1 MVSVAMKMT
10 DHFLSPST
18 EQSRTKWANSD
29 ERERCS
35 IAGSAVGV
43 DNPHV
48 FFPSQPPFL
57 KLLPVCLGLT
67 SALAAEL
74 SPTTAELVLT
84 NALVLD
90 SGSRYGRNALF
101 TDPVEAQLAGGT
113 WIAPAVGESV
123 TLPNGEHR
131 FWTNAIA
138 GSDGW
143 LSGSALRGGWAY
155 FSVEVS
161 QPRIML
167 LNASGQSMGYVNSE
181 PRVGDLYQYGY
192 VETPVLLHAGTNEFL
207 FAAGRGRLRARLV
220 APHADAQINFGDVT
234 APDLQANEPVN
245 TQAAVVLVNSTTH
258 WNRQLTL
265 EATYAGEVTKTLVP
279 PIPPLGVFKAGFR
292 INGKTVPPGATAR
305 VELALT
311 SPTGKLDSQ
320 TMSLRVRQPD
330 QVYKRTFIS
339 EIDDSVQYFAVNPV
353 PTPLRATN
361 QALFLSFHGA
371 SVEGL
376 GQAESYSPKR
386 WGTIVS
392 PTNRRPYAFDWEDW
406 SRLDALEVLHLARKE
421 FLPDPS
427 RVYLT
432 GHSMGGHG
440 TWNFGATFPDQFAA
454 IGPSAGWISFFSY
467 GGTDPLTNATPV
479 EAILRRAAA
488 SSDTLA
494 MATNY
499 LHQGIY
505 IIHGDADDNVPIS
518 EANRMRELLGTFH
531 HDFDGHSE
539 PGAGHWWDKSDEPG
553 ADCVDWAPMFDF
565 FARHRIPSDAEVRRI
580 HFVTVNPGV
589 SSRSHW
595 VGIEAQ
601 ERFLLPSEVEVQ
613 WDPASHRVSGV
624 TKNVARLALE
634 SEGWGEHIHVTLDGQ
649 SLTNLTGLAD
659 PLPTAGSFIPGDPRP
674 WRQPIH
680 LEKTDGHWQ
689 VAGVKASRPK
699 NPRRNGP
706 FKEAFRHHMVLVY
719 GTHGTPNENAWA
731 LAKARFDSEAFWY
744 RGNGSIAVMPDTEFD
759 SAANRDKGVI
769 LYGHRD
775 MNSIW
780 PLLLGDSSVQL
791 GRGKATVGGK
801 TLLRDDLAVLFL
813 QPRPDSDLACVG
825 VVAGTGEKG
834 LRLTNRLPY
843 FMAGPGYPDCLI
855 IGPEFLHKGNGGII
869 AAGFFGNDWSTVSG
883 DFAWNLS
890 EP

>member
-1 MVSVAMKMT
+1 M
-10 DHFLSPST
+10 
-18 EQSRTKWANSD
+18 EANFH
-29 ERERCS
+29 RLALYS
-35 IAGSAVGV
+35 IARPSMGV
-43 DNPHV
+43 DNPPVTIPFQTH
-48 FFPSQPPFL
+48 FF
-57 KLLPVCLGLT
+57 KLLAVCLSLS
-67 SALAAEL
+67 SALAVDL
-74 SPTTAELVLT
+74 SPTTTEWVLT

-90 SGSRYGRNALF
+90 SGGRYGRNALF
-101 TDPVEAQLAGGT
+101 TDPVESRLAKGT
-113 WIAPAVGESV
+113 WMAPSLGESV
-123 TLPNGEHR
+123 ALTNGENR
-131 FWTNAIA
+131 FWTNASA
-138 GSDGW
+138 SSDGW
-143 LSGSALRGGWAY
+143 LSGPALRGGWAY

-167 LNASGQSMGYVNSE
+167 LNASGQSMGYVNGE
-181 PRVGDLYQYGY
+181 PRAGDLYQYGY
-192 VETPVLLHAGTNEFL
+192 VETPVLLHPGTNEFL

-220 APHADAQINFGDVT
+220 APRSEAQINLGDLT
-234 APDLQANEPVN
+234 APDLLANEPVN
-245 TQAAVVLVNSTTH
+245 TQAAIVIVNSTTH
-258 WNRQLTL
+258 WNRQLTI
-265 EATYAGEVTKTLVP
+265 EATYAGEVTKTPVP

-292 INGKTVPPGATAR
+292 IIGKAPPSGAAAPI
-305 VELALT
+305 ELTLT
-311 SPTGKLDSQ
+311 SPAGKLDAQ
-320 TMSLRVRQPD
+320 TMSLRVRQSD
-330 QVYKRTFIS
+330 QVYKRTFVS
-339 EIDDSVQYFAVNPV
+339 EIDDSVQYYAVNPV
-353 PTPLRATN
+353 PTSLRATN

-376 GQAESYSPKR
+376 GQAEAYSPKR

-406 SRLDALEVLHLARKE
+406 SRLDALEVLQLSRQE
-421 FLPDPS
+421 FHPDPS

-454 IGPSAGWISFFSY
+454 IAPSAGWISFFSY

-479 EAILRRAAA
+479 EAILRRSAA

-499 LHQGIY
+499 LQQGIY

-518 EANRMRELLGTFH
+518 EANRMRDVLGSFH
-531 HDFDGHSE
+531 HDFDGHNE

-565 FARHRIPSDAEVRRI
+565 FARHRIPSESEVRQI

-589 SSRSHW
+589 SSCSHW

-624 TKNVARLALE
+624 TKNVARLAFE
-634 SEGWGEHIHVTLDGQ
+634 SEGWGEQVQVTLDGQ
-649 SLTNLTGLAD
+649 SLTNLTAFAEPVTTD
-659 PLPTAGSFIPGDPRP
+659 AAFIPGAPKP
-674 WRQPIH
+674 WHHPIH
-680 LEKTDGHWQ
+680 LEKTDGHWHLANS
-689 VAGVKASRPK
+689 VASSQK

-759 SAANRDKGVI
+759 PAADRDRSVI

-775 MNSIW
+775 MNSAW
-780 PLLLGDSSVQL
+780 PALLGNSSLQVGQ
-791 GRGKATVGGK
+791 GKATVGVK
-801 TLLRDDLAVLFL
+801 SILRDDLAVLFL
-813 QPRPDSDLACVG
+813 QPRPDSAIACVG

-843 FMAGPGYPDCLI
+843 FMAGPGYPDCLLV
-855 IGPEFLHKGNGGII
+855 GPEFLQRGNGGII
-869 AAGFFGNDWSTVSG
+869 AAGFFGNDWSTDSG
-883 DFAWNLS
+883 DFAWNLG